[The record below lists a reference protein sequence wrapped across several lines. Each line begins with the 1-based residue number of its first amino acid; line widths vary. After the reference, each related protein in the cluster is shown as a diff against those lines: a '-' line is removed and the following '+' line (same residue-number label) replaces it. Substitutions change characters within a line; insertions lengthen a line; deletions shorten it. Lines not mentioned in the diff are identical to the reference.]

1 MRSAIIVLICVV
13 VLYGA
18 ACAALFFMQR
28 SLIYFPQA
36 VSGRAGGT
44 LMTLPVPGG
53 DVLVTM
59 QPREGGAALLYFGGN
74 AEDVSASLAGL
85 ARMFPQRALYLLHYR
100 GYGGSAGTPS
110 EVALLEDA
118 RALFDRVHASQPDV
132 LVMGRSLGSGV
143 AVRLAAERPVSRLV
157 LVTPY
162 DSLQE
167 LAAQQFPMFPV
178 RWLLRDKFDSGRH
191 APRVTVPTL
200 IVAAEHDEV
209 IPLASSEQLHRRFA
223 PGIATFI
230 VVPGTGH
237 NTISDSPEYAKALTT
252 AR

>member
-36 VSGRAGGT
+36 VPGRAGGT
-44 LMTLPVPGG
+44 LMKLPVPGG

-74 AEDVSASLAGL
+74 AEDVSASMAGL

-110 EVALLEDA
+110 EAALLEDA
-118 RALFDRVHASQPDV
+118 RA
-132 LVMGRSLGSGV
+132 
-143 AVRLAAERPVSRLV
+143 
-157 LVTPY
+157 
-162 DSLQE
+162 
-167 LAAQQFPMFPV
+167 
-178 RWLLRDKFDSGRH
+178 
-191 APRVTVPTL
+191 
-200 IVAAEHDEV
+200 
-209 IPLASSEQLHRRFA
+209 
-223 PGIATFI
+223 
-230 VVPGTGH
+230 
-237 NTISDSPEYAKALTT
+237 
-252 AR
+252 